1 MDYSKELMELK
12 KNIEKASK
20 FKVEAQ
26 VRLEA
31 LDREREKLLE
41 DLKQYGI
48 DPAQLDDEIKR
59 LENEIKDGIDEI
71 KRLLPM
77 EKLEGKN
84 D

>member
-48 DPAQLDDEIKR
+48 DPAQLDDEIER